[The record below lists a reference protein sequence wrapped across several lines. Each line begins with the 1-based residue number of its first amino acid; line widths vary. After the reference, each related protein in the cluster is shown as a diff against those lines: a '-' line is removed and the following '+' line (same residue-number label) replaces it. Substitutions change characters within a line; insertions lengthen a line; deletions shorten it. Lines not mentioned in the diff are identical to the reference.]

1 MLEIA
6 SLERTNMTDL
16 NRMTHRINRY
26 TCLYGL
32 VVSGIGSLI
41 FVSDAFHI
49 FFGVWFG
56 CALALIGYSM
66 IVQMA
71 KGLRTTELEGKKQGF
86 GNYVIRYLFY
96 AAAMI
101 VLVCIGFPLL
111 AILAG
116 MLCQK
121 FALITYS
128 FKERKG

>member
-1 MLEIA
+1 MQAIA
-6 SLERTNMTDL
+6 SLGRINMTDL
-16 NRMTHRINRY
+16 DRMTHRIDRF

-32 VVSGIGSLI
+32 VVSVIGSLI

-56 CALALIGYSM
+56 CALALIGYRM

-71 KGLRTTELEGKKQGF
+71 KGLRTTESAGKRQGF
-86 GNYVIRYLFY
+86 GNYAIRYLFY
-96 AAAMI
+96 AATMI
-101 VLVCIGFPLL
+101 GLVYAGFPIL

-121 FALITYS
+121 IALITYS
-128 FKERKG
+128 FVERKG